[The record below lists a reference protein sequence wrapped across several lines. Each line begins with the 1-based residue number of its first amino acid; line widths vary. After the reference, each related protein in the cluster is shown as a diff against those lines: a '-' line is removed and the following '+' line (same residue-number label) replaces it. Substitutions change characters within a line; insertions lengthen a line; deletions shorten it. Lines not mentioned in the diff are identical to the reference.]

1 MSYTQLLQVMAA
13 SCLMTVAFMLVLRSF
28 RQRLNRWFQRY
39 LPPRYLQPRGVRR
52 RTPVVPAVRNA
63 DEQS

>member
-1 MSYTQLLQVMAA
+1 MNFTQLLQVIAA

-28 RQRLNRWFQRY
+28 GQHIKRWLQRY

-52 RTPVVPAVRNA
+52 RAPAAPVVSDAHDP
-63 DEQS
+63 S